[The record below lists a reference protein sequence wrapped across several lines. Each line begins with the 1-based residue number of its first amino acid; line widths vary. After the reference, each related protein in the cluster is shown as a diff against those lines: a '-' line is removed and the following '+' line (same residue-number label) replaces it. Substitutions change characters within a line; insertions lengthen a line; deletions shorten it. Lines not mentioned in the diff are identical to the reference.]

1 MKIRIKKMTIIYI
14 AFFCI
19 TISWSKFFIVRGLQ
33 DCLEYIGLF
42 CILLGIY
49 IRSYRKKDIKR
60 ILLLV
65 TIMFF
70 FMIGLILQDLAISK
84 KVSAI
89 VSMFILSSIAVMPC
103 EKIQRF
109 YNILEIEKSIAFGLS
124 VSTILGIISGIGVT
138 TGASEGLVFNWGF
151 NAGLEHRNYCSYVF
165 FGMFIIEY
173 IRLKVGRATNTNR
186 LLIIALLILSTN
198 SRSAILL
205 LFLFLVFSNI
215 NRIRLSTSNKRMGL
229 ALFCFIGI
237 VIGALAFQVMKNNSE
252 TYFFR
257 LNGLFNYLKMFSSDI
272 ICMLFGNLKIACLDP
287 NMSYDVNIR
296 SVIGWNGST
305 ELVLLNVL
313 IKNGI
318 IGLLGYFL
326 IFAYYF
332 KMAKKLQD
340 EKLKNITFA
349 IIISFII
356 SAFVESYVANINH
369 IFTVF
374 VYLLLSNISKF
385 DKCLKKESELV

>member
-1 MKIRIKKMTIIYI
+1 MKIRINKMTIIYI
-14 AFFCI
+14 ALFCI

-42 CILLGIY
+42 GILLGIY
-49 IRSYRKKDIKR
+49 IRSYRKEDIKR

-70 FMIGLILQDLAISK
+70 FTIGLILQDLAISK
-84 KVSAI
+84 KMNAI

-103 EKIQRF
+103 AKIQRF
-109 YNILEIEKSIAFGLS
+109 DDILGIEKSIAFGLS

-138 TGASEGLVFNWGF
+138 TGASEGIIFSWGF

-165 FGMFIIEY
+165 WGMFIIEY
-173 IRLKVGRATNTNR
+173 IRLKVGRAKNTNK
-186 LLIIALLILSTN
+186 LIIIALLILSTN

-205 LFLFLVFSNI
+205 LLLFLVVSNI
-215 NRIRLSTSNKRMGL
+215 NRIRLSRYKKRMGL

-237 VIGALAFQVMKNNSE
+237 VIGVPAFQVMKNNSE
-252 TYFFR
+252 TFFFR
-257 LNGLFNYLKMFSSDI
+257 LNGLFNYLKMFSRDI
-272 ICMLFGNLKIACLDP
+272 KCMQIGNLKITCLNP
-287 NMSYDVNIR
+287 YMSYDENIR

-332 KMAKKLQD
+332 KMTKKLHD
-340 EKLKNITFA
+340 EKLKNITLA
-349 IIISFII
+349 IIICFII

-385 DKCLKKESELV
+385 DNSPKKESELV